1 MEVNMDKNPLYQLL
15 EQGQSVWLDSIQRR
29 QIASGELKQLTETV
43 ALRGETANPSIFEKA
58 IVGSNDYD
66 ADIRQLASLGKDA
79 NAIYER
85 LATDDVRAA
94 CDVFRSIYDQTNGA
108 DGFVSIEVSPRLA
121 YDTQGTIEEAKR
133 LWSTVNRPNLMV
145 KIPGTKEGV
154 PAIEESLYAGLNINI
169 TLLFAVEAYKEVA
182 WAFIRALERRA
193 AEGKAI
199 DRSASVA
206 SFFVSRIDT
215 LADKWLSDAAK
226 TGKAPARRQELQE
239 LQGKIAIANAQIA
252 YGEFKKI
259 VAGDRWSAL
268 SKKGARVQRPLWAS
282 TSTKNPAYRDVMY
295 VETLIGPDTIN
306 TLPLETIK
314 AFADHG
320 LVARTVDAST
330 ASAHEMVRRFE
341 AAGFSLN
348 TVTEQV
354 LKEGVQK
361 FDDAFAQLLQ
371 GIEKKR
377 QEVHV

>member
-226 TGKAPARRQELQE
+226 TEKAPARRQELQE

-252 YGEFKKI
+252 YGEFKNI